1 MQLLLSIS
9 LHQPISETYPSSKTC
24 LSLSKMCLCFLNFTE
39 MAIIGS
45 QLAWRQTSTEEIYM
59 HISHKTYLSL
69 STRQRR
75 ICLQIFKVKCVCV
88 SYTVLKW
95 PAQVPSVL
103 KDKHQH
109 MQLLLSNS
117 LHQPTSKTYP
127 SSQDIS
133 VFIDEAKTN
142 MSLDIQRKICL
153 CFLYFP
159 KMAITGSKVVQR
171 QINTNVYN

>member
-1 MQLLLSIS
+1 
-9 LHQPISETYPSSKTC
+9 
-24 LSLSKMCLCFLNFTE
+24 

-45 QLAWRQTSTEEIYM
+45 QLAQRQTSTEEIYM

-117 LHQPTSKTYP
+117 LHQPISEAYPSSKTYP
-127 SSQDIS
+127 SLSVMCLCFLNFPENGQHRLIASFKKQISTCEITYVKFTTSTHIRDIS
-133 VFIDEAKTN
+133 VFKDMFVFIIDVTVLAK
-142 MSLDIQRKICL
+142 L
-153 CFLYFP
+153 P
-159 KMAITGSKVVQR
+159 
-171 QINTNVYN
+171 